1 MIRLFANITAGHIII
16 LSLLSLIFIFE
27 SMAVG
32 IVSSAFVVAMTFLEL
47 LVALIQAYVFTLL
60 TSMYFGGAVAE
71 HAHDHTHDDA
81 HHHGDEFESEYGQMD
96 TAKAEI
102 AVH

>member
-27 SMAVG
+27 SYAVG
-32 IVSSAFVVAMTFLEL
+32 IVSATFVVVMTFLEL

-60 TSMYFGGAVAE
+60 TSMYFGSAVAE
-71 HAHDHTHDDA
+71 HEHEHDHKSVVHDHVEGHGHA
-81 HHHGDEFESEYGQMD
+81 HTE
-96 TAKAEI
+96 KAH
-102 AVH
+102 A